1 MIDPYRKTVI
11 FLSSLINYERKKV
24 NYNDFKLI
32 RFLNFLSEIG
42 NPHLSL
48 KNPILIAGTKG
59 KGSTAMLLGNCLKEC
74 GYKVG
79 IFTSP
84 HLLSFRE
91 RIQFQNHPIEKE
103 EFTELTFQLKKLIK
117 KHKLTFF
124 ESLTAIAFLFFLKKE
139 PDFVVLEV
147 GLGGRLDA
155 TNVVKPIFSIITR
168 IDYDHTEIL
177 GNTLPKIAFEKAG
190 IIHQDIP
197 LITFRQRKSVD
208 KIFQKVCVNKNSQIF
223 YSDDY
228 FSFQLI
234 NISPSGTSFVVNFLK
249 KTFENNLKKD
259 VIHTNLIGDFQKEN
273 IGLALTTLFL
283 LAKNHK
289 LINYPNI
296 KKAINNIPLLGRIS
310 YISYNGGFLIVDT
323 AHNPISIKCL
333 KDTLLKMNNTKKYF
347 FLFGISKD
355 KDSYRILK
363 FLKPICQEIALTK
376 AKTKRA
382 TPLNKLKEIAQKLR
396 LKHRAF
402 SSVKK
407 AFNYI
412 FKKANKEKKLLV
424 ITGSFYLA
432 GDILRLLQ
440 VNKK

>member
-1 MIDPYRKTVI
+1 MDSYKKAIN
-11 FLSSLINYERKKV
+11 FLLSLINYEKKKV

-59 KGSTAMLLGNCLKEC
+59 KGSTATILGSCLKEC

-79 IFTSP
+79 IYTSP
-84 HLLSFRE
+84 HLLSLKE
-91 RIQFQNHPIEKE
+91 RIQFQNHLIEKE

-139 PDFVVLEV
+139 PDFTILEV

-155 TNVVKPIFSIITR
+155 TNVVKPILSIITR

-177 GNTLPKIAFEKAG
+177 GNTLSKIALEKAG
-190 IIHQDIP
+190 IIHQEVP
-197 LITFRQRKSVD
+197 LITFYQKKSVN
-208 KIFQKVCVNKNSQIF
+208 KIFQKVCVDKNSKIF

-228 FSFQLI
+228 FSFQLLT
-234 NISPSGTSFVVNFLK
+234 ISPEGTSFVINFLK
-249 KTFENNLKKD
+249 KTFENNLKED
-259 VIHTNLIGDFQKEN
+259 IIHTNLIGEFQKEN
-273 IGLALTTLFL
+273 LGLALTALFL
-283 LAKNHK
+283 LAKDYK
-289 LINYPNI
+289 LINYPTI
-296 KKAINNIPLLGRIS
+296 KKALTNIPLFGRIS
-310 YISYNGGFLIVDT
+310 YISYNGGFIIVDT
-323 AHNPISIKCL
+323 AHTPISIKGL
-333 KDTLLKMNNTKKYF
+333 KDTLVKINNMKKHY
-347 FLFGISKD
+347 FLFGISRD
-355 KDSYRILK
+355 KDSYKILK
-363 FLKPICQEIALTK
+363 TLKPICQEIALTK

-382 TPLNKLKEIAQKLR
+382 TPLNRLKKIAQQLKLK
-396 LKHRAF
+396 HCAF

-432 GDILRLLQ
+432 GDILKLLQ
-440 VNKK
+440 LNKK